1 MAAILREIGSLR
13 DPGWRSRAAVHML
26 PPIQME
32 FLEGVSC
39 LRTGLYA
46 RAMDILTDVVS
57 GDSSHHEAWFYLGR
71 CANLTG
77 SLQEAE
83 EYLRNAV
90 SRQPENPDYIVELAI
105 VLEKLKRHTEAEA
118 FYRKSAGIR
127 KKLAAGK

>member
-1 MAAILREIGSLR
+1 
-13 DPGWRSRAAVHML
+13 
-26 PPIQME
+26 ME

-57 GDSSHHEAWFYLGR
+57 EDSSHHEAWFYLGR
-71 CANLTG
+71 CSNLTG

-127 KKLAAGK
+127 KKLAMGK